1 MDKTR
6 AFFSIFTL
14 VTRMKPELRQWH
26 CVSIFIN
33 KFEQI
38 DYLLI
43 MLFFV
48 EFQQVNV
55 YLQKFDVWLLKPL
68 NSFIVVG

>member
-1 MDKTR
+1 
-6 AFFSIFTL
+6 
-14 VTRMKPELRQWH
+14 MKPELRQWH
-26 CVSIFIN
+26 CFSIFIN

-55 YLQKFDVWLLKPL
+55 YLQKSDV
-68 NSFIVVG
+68 

>member
-6 AFFSIFTL
+6 AFFSIFPL
-14 VTRMKPELRQWH
+14 VARMKPELRQWH
-26 CVSIFIN
+26 CFSIFIN

-48 EFQQVNV
+48 EFKQVNV
-55 YLQKFDVWLLKPL
+55 YLQKFDV
-68 NSFIVVG
+68 

>member
-1 MDKTR
+1 
-6 AFFSIFTL
+6 
-14 VTRMKPELRQWH
+14 MKPELSQWH
-26 CVSIFIN
+26 CFSIFIN

-55 YLQKFDVWLLKPL
+55 YLQKSDV
-68 NSFIVVG
+68 